1 VVSGPWI
8 WLAIGGV
15 AVVVV
20 GFVMAA
26 VVVWQRIA
34 RDGNLSDGGDWADAV
49 RRAPGRPSL
58 TGRVNAGRIEVPMRP
73 LSGAEL
79 RAAQAEF
86 SRGREHLEA
95 RFVAAAAA
103 TGKPRGLA
111 WADCDF
117 ETPVVWARDRAS
129 GQLRGLVGMVV
140 RFTAVEGG
148 GMENNPNVG
157 TPRAATAVFR
167 WEQGEWLAEGRT
179 LFNLDPRQA
188 LTHFRAEL
196 EPLDSPP
203 DPAGGN

>member
-1 VVSGPWI
+1 MSGPWI

-26 VVVWQRIA
+26 VAVWQRIA
-34 RDGNLSDGGDWADAV
+34 RDGNPPVGG
-49 RRAPGRPSL
+49 APGAPGGPASAGRPL
-58 TGRVNAGRIEVPMRP
+58 AGRVKAGRVEAPSRP
-73 LSGAEL
+73 LTAAEL

-167 WEQGEWLAEGRT
+167 WEGGEWLAEGRT
-179 LFNLDPRQA
+179 LFNLAPRQA

-203 DPAGGN
+203 DQAGG